1 MADRLTAEHRSWNMS
16 RIRGV
21 DTRPEKQVRSILHAN
36 GYRFRLHQKNL
47 PGKPDIVLPKYKS
60 VILVHGCYWHRHD
73 GCRYA
78 YSPKSRVEFW
88 SQKFARTGQRD
99 KENLAALKVLG
110 WRTLVVWECQIGY
123 AEKLA
128 DRLRDFLESSVAVK

>member
-16 RIRGV
+16 RIRGA
-21 DTRPEKQVRSILHAN
+21 DTKPEKQVRSILHAN

-88 SQKFARTGQRD
+88 SQKFARTVQRD

-128 DRLRDFLESSVAVK
+128 DRLRIFLENSAAVK